1 MPKTWTLKIGF
12 DYASFAF
19 PCKTLCERFEPR
31 RHFKSRLSFVT
42 PYTFPW
48 AGVIYFLSRA
58 VFDAKSIIK
67 KLFIIM
73 HV

>member
-1 MPKTWTLKIGF
+1 MDAKNWI
-12 DYASFAF
+12 
-19 PCKTLCERFEPR
+19 C
-31 RHFKSRLSFVT
+31 LSLVCVTSVKHFVT

-48 AGVIYFLSRA
+48 AGVIYFPSRA